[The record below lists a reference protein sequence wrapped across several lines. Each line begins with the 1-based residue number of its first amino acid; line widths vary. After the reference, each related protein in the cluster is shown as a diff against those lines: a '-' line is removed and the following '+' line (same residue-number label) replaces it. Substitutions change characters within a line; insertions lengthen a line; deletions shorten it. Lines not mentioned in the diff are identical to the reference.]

1 MTNYRCGNE
10 FDLLSGTLFIPWW
23 REDAV
28 PSFHWAWRLQAEY
41 WPQVCS
47 CAREEEYRLYEGN
60 GLSEVAGKLLDGGS
74 ISMTTAKIFI
84 LEMIKAVLKAEHVL
98 HQR

>member
-10 FDLLSGTLFIPWW
+10 FDLLPGALFIPWW
-23 REDAV
+23 REDAGL
-28 PSFHWAWRLQAEY
+28 PFHWARRLWAEY

-47 CAREEEYRLYEGN
+47 CAREEGNRLYAGN
-60 GLSEVAGKLLDGGS
+60 SLSEVAGKLLDGGS
-74 ISMTTAKIFI
+74 ISVTTAKIFI